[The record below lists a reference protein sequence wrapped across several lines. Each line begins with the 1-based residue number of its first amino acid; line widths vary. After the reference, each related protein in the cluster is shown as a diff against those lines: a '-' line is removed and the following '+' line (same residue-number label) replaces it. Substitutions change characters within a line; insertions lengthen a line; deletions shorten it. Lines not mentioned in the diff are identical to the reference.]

1 MSFSDLKNRIRAMG
15 RPKSSEGY
23 RNLLNAFTA
32 KEKQILLTTQLMIAH
47 GHLSGELE
55 ESVEQAMRMVVAE
68 LDYLPQQAADFLR
81 LGEDLFNHMPDCP
94 NVEAK
99 IAAYIDDLGNPFISK
114 TRH

>member
-15 RPKSSEGY
+15 RPKSPEGY
-23 RNLLNAFTA
+23 RNLLNAFTP
-32 KEKQILLTTQLMIAH
+32 KEKQILLVTQLIIAH

-81 LGEDLFNHMPDCP
+81 LGEKLFNHMPDCP

-99 IAAYIDDLGNPFISK
+99 MAAYMDDQGEAFISK